1 MTKTNSE
8 AGAASLF
15 ETDIEIVGD
24 VSFAGEL
31 YLQGRVNGNLVAPND
46 SNASLFLQES
56 SEVIGEIRV
65 PLLVVSGKVSGDI
78 FSTRRI
84 SLKTTAEVT
93 GNIHYAEIHVEQGAT
108 INGGLVS
115 LRDLE
120 GAAK

>member
-1 MTKTNSE
+1 MAKTTSG

-24 VSFAGEL
+24 VSFGGEL

-46 SNASLFLQES
+46 SNASLFLQDS

-65 PLLVVSGKVSGDI
+65 PLIVVSGKVSGDI

-84 SLKTTAEVT
+84 SLKSSAEIV
-93 GNIHYAEIHVEQGAT
+93 GNIHYAEIHVEQGAS
-108 INGGLVS
+108 INGSLVS
-115 LRDLE
+115 LRELE
-120 GAAK
+120 GKG